1 MLQRPEADLSAHAL
15 ADSLLRL
22 SPRLSECLSL
32 SYTAHTL
39 ILSAWR
45 GQMGYFLWSTASL
58 PPMLKIPCSTLC
70 VWRILVLGGLLGS
83 YIYHLPAP
91 HGKGPVNRL
100 LLPHRPCGLFPGC
113 LSISKDAPSTCWK
126 SHYGSGN
133 TYLAFPC
140 FSFCLKMMCLG
151 FMPQSFS

>member
-1 MLQRPEADLSAHAL
+1 MLQGPEADLSADAL
-15 ADSLLRL
+15 AESLLRL
-22 SPRLSECLSL
+22 SPRLSKCLSL

-45 GQMGYFLWSTASL
+45 GQMAYFLWSTASL
-58 PPMLKIPCSTLC
+58 PPMLKSYAPPYVYGASLS
-70 VWRILVLGGLLGS
+70 LVDFWAVTFIIFLPPMAKGLWT
-83 YIYHLPAP
+83 AP
-91 HGKGPVNRL
+91 PPMWAV
-100 LLPHRPCGLFPGC
+100 PWC
-113 LSISKDAPSTCWK
+113 LSISKDAPATCWK